1 MWTTY
6 RELGYQRLVYTITAI
21 VLDDVMA
28 GVEIASEIIGLVGRP
43 PSESQG
49 G

>member
-28 GVEIASEIIGLVGRP
+28 
-43 PSESQG
+43 
-49 G
+49 